1 MEVSSSNSI
10 LPVTNPAQGELSL
23 IRNNMRITFCHAE
36 TSGKATWTDVQYAG
50 VEQEEGFFPHLDAA
64 LGLTFTRHYFTAS
77 SFQNSCMLKRK
88 KGKGLTEWRKCW
100 REWLQCGNLS
110 ISGAQESPC
119 LDKTQGKQHNL
130 CLAGLHPDSYSWCSV
145 RIEGLLNFALQ
156 LKLQQISSTIP
167 VRKSEQ
173 VLKIRQGT
181 GSSFPNIT
189 TKPRIA
195 QCYNIQHVTI
205 RKKGFLR
212 KRS

>member
-1 MEVSSSNSI
+1 MQKHQEK
-10 LPVTNPAQGELSL
+10 QHEQMC
-23 IRNNMRITFCHAE
+23 NMQVWSKRR
-36 TSGKATWTDVQYAG
+36 D
-50 VEQEEGFFPHLDAA
+50 FFPHLDAA
-64 LGLTFTRHYFTAS
+64 LGLTFTRHSFTAS

-205 RKKGFLR
+205 RKKDF
-212 KRS
+212 